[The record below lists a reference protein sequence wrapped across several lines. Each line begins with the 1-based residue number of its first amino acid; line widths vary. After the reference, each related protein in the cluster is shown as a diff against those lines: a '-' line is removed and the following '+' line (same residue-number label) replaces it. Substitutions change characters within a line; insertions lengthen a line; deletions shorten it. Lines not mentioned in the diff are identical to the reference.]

1 MPFARPIAAVIFDM
15 DGVLLD
21 SEPLHHETVNAI
33 LAEEGKTLSREQYLA
48 YVGTTLEDTWGDLAR
63 ALGLRRPYNY
73 YAARYD
79 DEILRQYAE
88 HSEPAPCAQQLV
100 DALAER
106 GLPLAVASSS
116 RLAWVEACLR
126 RLGLRE
132 RFAAIVAGD
141 MVAHGKPDP
150 EIYLRAAAALNVAPE
165 RCLVFEDAPK
175 GIEAAVQAGM
185 AVVAVET
192 PYTRDL
198 PTPGATLRL
207 ASLCDFA
214 LSWLGG
220 PGAAEDGAAC
230 SAPAPQEQR

>member
-1 MPFARPIAAVIFDM
+1 MSAATPFARPIAAVIFDM

-33 LAEEGKTLSREQYLA
+33 LAEEGKTLPREQYLA

-63 ALGLRRPYNY
+63 ALELRRPYAY

-79 DEILRQYAE
+79 AEILRQYAE
-88 HSEPAPCAQQLV
+88 RSEPAPCARELV
-100 DALAER
+100 EALAER

-116 RLAWVEACLR
+116 RMAWVEACLQH
-126 RLGLRE
+126 LGLRE
-132 RFAAIVAGD
+132 RFAAVITGD
-141 MVAHGKPDP
+141 MVARGKPDP
-150 EIYLRAAAALNVAPE
+150 EIYLRAAAALNVSPE

-175 GIEAAVQAGM
+175 GVEAAVRAGM

-192 PYTRDL
+192 PYTRSL

-214 LSWLGG
+214 LSWLGE
-220 PGAAEDGAAC
+220 PTA
-230 SAPAPQEQR
+230 SAKLPAPREQR